1 MDESKIQI
9 RRREQDEQATQKRA
23 QVLGLQYIDMREVE
37 QSLPLIRDM
46 LTVEEMKQWR
56 MVPLLHGGGSEPYQ
70 FGVTSSTPRSVI
82 DEIRAK
88 YDIEG
93 QRTLFSLIS
102 HSAYRAMML
111 RFDPPKKVVYDD
123 IEVVADEQATGEM
136 VARVSEI
143 LNGVGSDDVF
153 NYLVSQADRLG
164 ASDIHVEN
172 QRDTIRI
179 RMRIDGTLHE
189 VAHLRKDR
197 YRVIMATISSH
208 ANVSTAANTPQS
220 GHMQQEIFADGAS
233 HILNLRVETV
243 PTVYGQD
250 VVMRLFNFDES
261 LLQLDLLGLQ
271 PRERAEIDEVISHP
285 RGMVLMVGPTGSG
298 KSTTLYSM
306 LNALNNVE
314 RKIITLED
322 PVEYSIGGVTQIPID
337 TTRGG
342 SFAEGLRSVLRLDPD
357 VVMVGEIRDQ
367 ETARTAIQASIT
379 GHLVLSSFHANTS
392 AAAFSR
398 MIDLIGVNPI
408 FSSAIRLVIAQRL
421 VRRLHDDTK
430 ESYKPDKAT
439 RQWLKDVLRDLPDHI
454 DKPNLDEAVL
464 YRPVSSED
472 APFGYKGRTVIM
484 EQMVVTDE
492 IQQFLRGDV
501 SDVHTEAIEAAAK
514 KEGMVTLLQAGVL
527 AALKGETSLEEV
539 NRVI

>member
-1 MDESKIQI
+1 M
-9 RRREQDEQATQKRA
+9 
-23 QVLGLQYIDMREVE
+23 
-37 QSLPLIRDM
+37 
-46 LTVEEMKQWR
+46 
-56 MVPLLHGGGSEPYQ
+56 
-70 FGVTSSTPRSVI
+70 
-82 DEIRAK
+82 
-88 YDIEG
+88 
-93 QRTLFSLIS
+93 
-102 HSAYRAMML
+102 
-111 RFDPPKKVVYDD
+111 
-123 IEVVADEQATGEM
+123 
-136 VARVSEI
+136 
-143 LNGVGSDDVF
+143 
-153 NYLVSQADRLG
+153 
-164 ASDIHVEN
+164 
-172 QRDTIRI
+172 
-179 RMRIDGTLHE
+179 
-189 VAHLRKDR
+189 
-197 YRVIMATISSH
+197 
-208 ANVSTAANTPQS
+208 
-220 GHMQQEIFADGAS
+220 
-233 HILNLRVETV
+233 
-243 PTVYGQD
+243 
-250 VVMRLFNFDES
+250 
-261 LLQLDLLGLQ
+261 
-271 PRERAEIDEVISHP
+271 
-285 RGMVLMVGPTGSG
+285 
-298 KSTTLYSM
+298 
-306 LNALNNVE
+306 
-314 RKIITLED
+314 
-322 PVEYSIGGVTQIPID
+322 
-337 TTRGG
+337 
-342 SFAEGLRSVLRLDPD
+342 LRLDPD